1 MKRQSLSSS
10 EREFLSTVDRII
22 LSNPFGDERTA
33 ADKALLGTSLS
44 ESYSDRML
52 LISEVL
58 SLRVEKLVSDGK
70 GDIRAFQGKDRDLV
84 EGAFIFDMYLRF
96 YRSFDDLI
104 VEQIGVGDSPCR
116 VPFARDALSM
126 MIRRGFAPEEAA
138 HFFSICFQLR
148 RAHYFVD
155 DCIVGRSPCMK
166 ELRRNLWN
174 NVFTHDLRFYS
185 RRLWNRMEDYSTML
199 LGGTGT
205 GKSISALAI
214 GRSGYIP
221 FNPDRGCFK
230 ESFTRIFVSLNVS
243 QYSEQLIESELFGHK
258 KGSFT
263 GAVSDHEGVLSRCS
277 PHGAIFLDEIGEIS
291 TPVQIK
297 LLQVLQDRV
306 FSPVGSH
313 EVCRFPG
320 RVIAATN
327 RPLAELRGGGLFR
340 DDFYYRL
347 CSDIIA
353 VPTLLQR
360 VQEDPRELDDLIDH
374 VLNRLV
380 GEMSA
385 DIRKN
390 VTEAVERRLPPG
402 YSWPGNV
409 RELEQCIRRILLKK
423 SYDVPLRHVA
433 SPRFEEQFT
442 RDVLEGVVDAESL
455 LAGYCTLLYD
465 RHGTYEEVARRTV
478 LDRRTVKKY
487 IELRKGRE

>member
-1 MKRQSLSSS
+1 MKRQSLSGS
-10 EREFLSTVDRII
+10 EREFLSTVGRVIQA
-22 LSNPFGDERTA
+22 NPFSDDRAA
-33 ADKALLGTSLS
+33 ADKALLGTSLN
-44 ESYSDRML
+44 EPYPDRMR

-58 SLRVEKLVSDGK
+58 ASRVEKLVSDGK
-70 GDIRAFQGKDRDLV
+70 GDIRAFLGEDRDLV
-84 EGAFIFDMYLRF
+84 EGAFLFDIYLRF
-96 YRSFDDLI
+96 YRNFDDLI
-104 VEQIGVGDSPCR
+104 MKQIGEGDSPCR

-126 MIRRGFAPEEAA
+126 MRNRGFSLEEGT
-138 HFFSICFQLR
+138 HYFSLCFQLR
-148 RAHYFVD
+148 RAHYFID

-174 NVFTHDLRFYS
+174 NVFTHDIRFYAG
-185 RRLWNRMEDYSTML
+185 RLWNRMEDYSTML
-199 LGGTGT
+199 LGDTGT

-221 FNPDRGCFK
+221 FNPNRECFE

-243 QYSEQLIESELFGHK
+243 QYPEQLIESELFGHK

-277 PHGAIFLDEIGEIS
+277 PHGAIFLDEIGEMS

-297 LLQVLQDRV
+297 LLHVLQDRV
-306 FSPVGSH
+306 FSPLGSH
-313 EVCRFPG
+313 EVHRFPG

-347 CSDIIA
+347 CSDIIS

-360 VQEDPRELDDLIDH
+360 IQEDPRELDDLIAH
-374 VLNRLV
+374 ILKRLV

-385 DIRKN
+385 DIREN
-390 VTEAVERRLPPG
+390 ITEAVEKGLPPG

-423 SYDVPLRHVA
+423 TYDVPIRHET
-433 SPRFEEQFT
+433 SSSFEERFT
-442 RDVLEGVVDAESL
+442 RDIREGVIDAESL
-455 LAGYCTLLYD
+455 LAGYCAFLYN
-465 RHGTYEEVARRTV
+465 RHGTYEEVARRTA

-487 IELRKGRE
+487 IELQKG